1 MSAENQTAD
10 DDLFFQAVLEACK
23 AHVIAAV
30 GRVVPEVPEAA
41 DLAVLAA
48 RSADRGGLADGWTTD
63 APFPGRAAP
72 PAPYP
77 GGWMLAAAVNVTR
90 DSRVLGYLMTTLAT
104 GRAPAVVG
112 MRGLKFDVP
121 ADWKPIVGAGG

>member
-1 MSAENQTAD
+1 MPPENQSAED
-10 DDLFFQAVLEACK
+10 DICFESALEACK
-23 AHVIAAV
+23 AHVIATI
-30 GRVVPEVPEAA
+30 GRTVPEVPEAA
-41 DLAVLAA
+41 DLLVLAA
-48 RSADRGGLADGWTTD
+48 RSADRGGLAAGWTTD

-77 GGWMLAAAVNVTR
+77 GGWMLSAAVNVIR
-90 DSRVLGYLMTTLAT
+90 ESRVLGYLMITLAT

-121 ADWKPIVGAGG
+121 ADWKPIVGGGG